1 MQHSSGPRASSTG
14 QSSWPGWA
22 STGTVRCSGP
32 VLWRRAS
39 RWASGRREECWGQA
53 AGLARPHCLP
63 PSQQKE
69 NLNPMDPSTPEVRWN
84 VLRASPN
91 HLSLSSMSELRQPFL
106 QLQWVCAQSCPTL
119 CNPMDCR
126 HLSHAQHV
134 PGTSLVLNMS
144 HLEQMVPFNNHN
156 EVCIITQTRKQRL
169 FYKQGNRDSQKL
181 KVIRLRSKNK

>member
-1 MQHSSGPRASSTG
+1 MESEKVPKCSKQEGDVGRAKEKRALLIPFLETRQELVLLPR
-14 QSSWPGWA
+14 
-22 STGTVRCSGP
+22 
-32 VLWRRAS
+32 
-39 RWASGRREECWGQA
+39 
-53 AGLARPHCLP
+53 CLP

-69 NLNPMDPSTPEVRWN
+69 ILNPMDPSTPEVRWN
-84 VLRASPN
+84 VLRSSPD

>member
-1 MQHSSGPRASSTG
+1 MLEA
-14 QSSWPGWA
+14 
-22 STGTVRCSGP
+22 
-32 VLWRRAS
+32 
-39 RWASGRREECWGQA
+39 GRRCGTSKGEASIIDSLFGDKTGAGPA
-53 AGLARPHCLP
+53 ASLP
-63 PSQQKE
+63 ASLSTKGDSQSQGSI
-69 NLNPMDPSTPEVRWN
+69 NT
-84 VLRASPN
+84 RASPD